1 MLEAE
6 GGREAGIGRDEFVL
20 QLSGAVA
27 RIHMVSL
34 SSAPSQAEIA
44 GGRSPRHPAR

>member
-34 SSAPSQAEIA
+34 SSGPSQAEIV
-44 GGRSPRHPAR
+44 GGHSPRHPAR